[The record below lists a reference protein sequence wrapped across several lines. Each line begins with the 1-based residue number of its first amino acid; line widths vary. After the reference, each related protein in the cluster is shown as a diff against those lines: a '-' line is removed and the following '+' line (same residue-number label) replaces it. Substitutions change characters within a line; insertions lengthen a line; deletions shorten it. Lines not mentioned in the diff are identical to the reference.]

1 LFAINADLEIKIAN
15 LKLENQSYETEKTMT
30 SKKGSEE
37 VNALYAST
45 AETEKKTV
53 SIIEENKAL

>member
-1 LFAINADLEIKIAN
+1 
-15 LKLENQSYETEKTMT
+15 MT

-37 VNALYAST
+37 INALYAST